1 MTLKKN
7 IFVTIQTNRCNS
19 DPVDRISISY
29 MDNLIIYEASA
40 GSGKT
45 FNLTREYLRILFAE
59 PLSYRHILAVTFT
72 NKATAEMKSRI
83 ILELYR
89 LANNNPSEHTAF
101 LLEETDLSANLLQQK
116 AIVLLNLILHNFSR
130 FSVTTIDKFFQ
141 QVLRGFAREAGLN
154 SAYKIETETDPLLA
168 EVTDRLFYKADSD
181 RKLQK
186 WLVDFAKNKI
196 GEGKS
201 WNFSTDIQ
209 KLGKEI
215 FTEKFKSFNTATLQK
230 LEDREF
236 LESYMKKM
244 YAIRNSFEKRIKELG
259 QRGIGIINSAGL
271 TSDDFTQKSRGI
283 GGYFAK
289 LAGFT
294 AIQPNSYVLNALN
307 NSEKWHP
314 KKSDA
319 AAVIDEIYPA
329 LNDIAVKAVETYNN
343 EIGAYNTTSQILSNF
358 YTLGIITDISHDLH
372 QYTAEENIMLL
383 ADSGKLLHEII
394 AGNEAPFIYEK
405 TGNTYQH
412 FMIDEFQDTS
422 RIQWENFSPL
432 IDNSLSGGNRNILV
446 GDVKQSIYRW
456 RNGDWKIL
464 AMEIPETFV
473 HTGIA
478 KINLETNWRSRQN
491 IISFNN
497 KLFEQAAHTLQQYFN
512 NQLEEAAIQPDNAN
526 LLKDMITAAYQSVK
540 QQSPE
545 NNAGKSEGFV
555 QNIFYPLQDKESEE
569 QVGWKDKVHEE
580 LPGIIEKLQ
589 DNNYELRDIAIL
601 VRSAADG
608 KQIADVLMACKNS
621 HTDTSYKYEVISGE
635 SVYLTYSTAVRFLIY
650 LLKYLT
656 DETNDLNS
664 ASLISEYQQYI
675 LPALTNRP
683 SPSPETFHQAFCGDN
698 GRITSDGVYRVMP
711 DGFSKRIAGIKKLP
725 LFESVEQL
733 IRYFKLNTIKTEIP
747 YLQTF
752 QDLITS
758 FATGQSPDLHAFLEY
773 WEEEGHKKA
782 VPAPELQNAI
792 RIMTIHK
799 AKGLQFK
806 AVIVPYCN
814 WETGHKKG
822 AAPILWCEPGIPPFN
837 ELPVVPVGFTT
848 ALKDTIFRGDYYL
861 ELLQTYM
868 DNLNLLY
875 VALTRAENALF
886 TFSAIP
892 SKEGTLNTVGELM
905 HQILTVPGL
914 PRKDQD
920 QNNGT
925 SVCYT
930 SGALE
935 KLENANKDFHEWVL
949 QNYPSFA
956 LENKLHFSVHADDF
970 FELNESL
977 TSERIQRGTI
987 LHALFRYIITASDII
1002 SAVDRLIF
1010 EGMISEN
1017 EKDRFIKLISTYLE
1031 QPDVRN
1037 WFSGDWKVK
1046 TEADILLN
1054 GGRIKRPDRVM
1065 IKGDQ
1070 ALVVDYKFGEQVK
1083 ESHRQQISEYAR
1095 LLWQMGYKNVKACL
1109 WYPILNKVED
1119 VDFSPSLF

>member
-1 MTLKKN
+1 
-7 IFVTIQTNRCNS
+7 
-19 DPVDRISISY
+19 

-45 FNLTREYLRILFAE
+45 FNLTREYLGILFAE

-89 LANNNPSEHTAF
+89 LANNDSSDHAVY
-101 LLEETDLSANLLQQK
+101 LLEKTDLSANLLQQK
-116 AIVLLNLILHNFSR
+116 AVVLLNLILHNFSR

-154 SAYKIETETDPLLA
+154 SAYRIETEMDPLLA

-181 RKLQK
+181 KELHK

-244 YAIRNSFEKRIKELG
+244 YAIRNSFEKRLRELG
-259 QRGIGIINSAGL
+259 QRGNRIITSAGL
-271 TSDDFTQKSRGI
+271 TPDDFTQKSRGI

-289 LAGFT
+289 LAEFS
-294 AIQPNSYVLNALN
+294 AIQPNSYVLNALHN
-307 NSEKWHP
+307 PEKWYP
-314 KKSDA
+314 KKSPNGT
-319 AAVIDEIYPA
+319 VIEEIFPS
-329 LNDIAVKAVETYNN
+329 LNEIAGEATEIYNN
-343 EIGAYNTTSQILSNF
+343 EIGGYNTTTQILSNF

-372 QYTAEENIMLL
+372 QYTADENIMLL

-394 AGNEAPFIYEK
+394 AGNDAPFIYEK

-422 RIQWENFSPL
+422 RIQWENFNPL
-432 IDNSLSGGNRNILV
+432 IDNSLSGGYRNILV

-464 AMEIPETFV
+464 AREIPETFV

-491 IISFNN
+491 IITFNN
-497 KLFEQAAHTLQQYFN
+497 DLFEKTSETLQQHFN
-512 NQLEEAAIQPDNAN
+512 SQLEEATIQPDNAD
-526 LLKDMITAAYQSVK
+526 LLKDMISAAYKSVR
-540 QQSPE
+540 QHSPE
-545 NNAGKSEGFV
+545 NNSQKAGGFV
-555 QNIFYPLQDKESEE
+555 QNLFYPLQDNNPEE
-569 QVGWKDKVHEE
+569 KTGWKDRVHEE
-580 LPGIIEKLQ
+580 LPGIIENLQ
-589 DNNYELRDIAIL
+589 DHQYDLRDIAIL
-601 VRSAADG
+601 VRSAAEG
-608 KQIADVLMACKNS
+608 KQVADVLMAYKNS
-621 HTDTSYKYEVISGE
+621 QPDSSYKYDVISGE

-650 LLKYLT
+650 LLQYIT
-656 DETNDLNS
+656 DKTNNLNN
-664 ASLISEYQQYI
+664 ACLIGEYQLYI
-675 LPALTNRP
+675 VPAQTKGQP
-683 SPSPETFHQAFCGDN
+683 PFPDTFHRAFCGN
-698 GRITSDGVYRVMP
+698 QGQITSEGVSEVMP
-711 DGFSKRIAGIKKLP
+711 DDFSKKIASIKKLP

-733 IRYFKLNTIKTEIP
+733 IRYFKLNTIKSEIP

-752 QDLITS
+752 QDLVTS

-822 AAPILWCEPGIPPFN
+822 AAPFLWCEPRVAPFN

-848 ALKDTIFRGDYYL
+848 VLKDTIFREDYYL

-886 TFSAIP
+886 TFSALP
-892 SKEGTLNTVGELM
+892 SKEGSLSSVGDLM
-905 HQILTVPGL
+905 HHTLSVAGLLTEVEQPDGGNAL
-914 PRKDQD
+914 
-920 QNNGT
+920 
-925 SVCYT
+925 CYT
-930 SGALE
+930 KGSLDTPE
-935 KLENANKDFHEWVL
+935 KEQEDFHEWVL
-949 QNYPSFA
+949 DRYPSYA

-970 FELNESL
+970 FEMNENL

-987 LHALFRYIITASDII
+987 LHALFRYIITADDSQR
-1002 SAVDRLIF
+1002 AVDRLVF
-1010 EGMISEN
+1010 EGMISED
-1017 EKDRFIKLISTYLE
+1017 EKDRYNKLLSAYLE
-1031 QPDVRN
+1031 QHEIKE
-1037 WFSGDWKVK
+1037 WFNGDWKVK

-1065 IKGDQ
+1065 VKENQ
-1070 ALVVDYKFGEQVK
+1070 ALVVDYKFGEQLK
-1083 ESHRQQISEYAR
+1083 ESHREQIREYAR
-1095 LLWQMGYKNVKACL
+1095 LLWQMGYSNVKACL
-1109 WYPILNKVED
+1109 WYPGLNKVEE

>member
-1 MTLKKN
+1 M
-7 IFVTIQTNRCNS
+7 NRTTRH
-19 DPVDRISISY
+19 PEYRIPISY

-45 FNLTREYLRILFAE
+45 FNLTREYLGILFAE

-89 LANNNPSEHTAF
+89 LANNDPSDHAAY
-101 LLEETDLSANLLQQK
+101 LLEKTDLSANLLQQK
-116 AIVLLNLILHNFSR
+116 AVVLLNLILHNFSR

-154 SAYKIETETDPLLA
+154 SAYRIETETDPLLA

-181 RKLQK
+181 KELHK

-236 LESYMKKM
+236 LETYMKKM
-244 YAIRNSFEKRIKELG
+244 YAIRNSFEKRLKELG
-259 QRGIGIINSAGL
+259 KEGTELITGAGL
-271 TSDDFTQKSRGI
+271 TPDDFTQKSRGI

-289 LAGFT
+289 LAGFS

-307 NSEKWHP
+307 NPEKWHP
-314 KKSDA
+314 KKSDT

-358 YTLGIITDISHDLH
+358 YTLGITTDISHDLH
-372 QYTAEENIMLL
+372 QYTADENIMLL

-422 RIQWENFSPL
+422 RIQWENFNPL
-432 IDNSLSGGNRNILV
+432 IDNSLSDGNRNILV

-464 AMEIPETFV
+464 AREIPQTFV
-473 HTGIA
+473 HAGIN

-491 IISFNN
+491 IITFNN
-497 KLFEQAAHTLQQYFN
+497 DLFEKASGTIQQHFN
-512 NQLEEAAIQPDNAN
+512 SQLEEANTQPENAD
-526 LLKDMITAAYQSVK
+526 LLKDMISAAYKSVR
-540 QQSPE
+540 QHSPDS
-545 NNAGKSEGFV
+545 GKTGGFV
-555 QNIFYPLQDKESEE
+555 QNLFYPLQEKDPEE
-569 QVGWKDKVHEE
+569 QTGWIDRVHEE

-589 DNNYELRDIAIL
+589 DHQYNLRDIAIL
-601 VRSAADG
+601 VRSATEG
-608 KQIADVLMACKNS
+608 KQVADVLMAYKNS
-621 HTDTSYKYEVISGE
+621 QPVSSYKYDVISGE

-650 LLKYLT
+650 LLHYIT
-656 DETNDLNS
+656 DKTNNLNN
-664 ASLISEYQQYI
+664 ACLIGEYQQYI
-675 LPALTNRP
+675 LPAMTNGE
-683 SPSPETFHQAFCGDN
+683 SPSPETFHKEFCGDK
-698 GRITSDGVYRVMP
+698 GQISSESVQRVMP
-711 DGFSKRIAGIKKLP
+711 DDFSKKIAGIRKLP
-725 LFESVEQL
+725 LFENVEQL
-733 IRYFKLNTIKTEIP
+733 IRYFNLNIIKSEIP

-822 AAPILWCEPGIPPFN
+822 VAPFLWCEPRVAPFN

-848 ALKDTIFRGDYYL
+848 ALKDTIFREDYYL

-886 TFSAIP
+886 TFSALP
-892 SKEGTLNTVGELM
+892 SKEGSLNTVGDLM
-905 HQILTVPGL
+905 HHTLSVSGLLTGN
-914 PRKDQD
+914 DQHND
-920 QNNGT
+920 DN
-925 SVCYT
+925 SVSYT
-930 SGALE
+930 KGSLDTVE
-935 KLENANKDFHEWVL
+935 KEQEDFHEWVL
-949 QNYPSFA
+949 DNYPSYA
-956 LENKLHFSVHADDF
+956 LENKLHFSVHADEF
-970 FELNESL
+970 FEMNENL
-977 TSERIQRGTI
+977 TNERIQRGTI
-987 LHALFRYIITASDII
+987 LHSLFRYIITADDSKK
-1002 SAVDRLIF
+1002 AVDRLVF
-1010 EGMISEN
+1010 EGMISED
-1017 EKDRFIKLISTYLE
+1017 EKDRYNKLISSYLE
-1031 QPDVRN
+1031 QQEVKD
-1037 WFSGDWKVK
+1037 WFNGNWKVK

-1065 IKGDQ
+1065 VKGNQ

-1083 ESHRQQISEYAR
+1083 ESHREQIREYAR
-1095 LLWQMGYKNVKACL
+1095 LLWQMGYSNVKACL
-1109 WYPILNKVED
+1109 WYPGLNKVEN
-1119 VDFSPSLF
+1119 VDFSPTLF